1 MIGSTTR
8 LRVWDAP
15 VRLFHWSVAGL
26 FVFSWWSAEEGRLD
40 WHRISGY
47 AVLTLVLFRIAWG
60 LVGSETARFRNFLR
74 GPSTLLVY
82 LRSLRSKEANYTIGH
97 NPLGGWAIISMLLL
111 LLAQCVLGL
120 FSVDVDGIESGP
132 LAELVSFDAGR
143 LAAETH
149 HLIFYALLAL
159 VALHISAISFYG
171 LVKRDNLIGPMI
183 TGVKRVSDAA
193 TQPRRASILRALALL
208 GAAAGV
214 TYAAAKAFWLP

>member
-1 MIGSTTR
+1 M
-8 LRVWDAP
+8 
-15 VRLFHWSVAGL
+15 
-26 FVFSWWSAEEGRLD
+26 
-40 WHRISGY
+40 
-47 AVLTLVLFRIAWG
+47 
-60 LVGSETARFRNFLR
+60 
-74 GPSTLLVY
+74 
-82 LRSLRSKEANYTIGH
+82 
-97 NPLGGWAIISMLLL
+97 SMLLL

-132 LAELVSFDAGR
+132 LAVLVSFDIGR

-149 HLIFYALLAL
+149 HLTFYALLAL

-183 TGVKRVSDAA
+183 TGVKHVSDAA